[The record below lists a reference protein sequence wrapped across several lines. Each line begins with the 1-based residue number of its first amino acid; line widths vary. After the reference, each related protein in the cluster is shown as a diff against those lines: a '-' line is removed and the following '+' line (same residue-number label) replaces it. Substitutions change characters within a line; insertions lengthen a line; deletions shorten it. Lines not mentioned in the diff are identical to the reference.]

1 MISEYLKPL
10 YTSNDFIIHNTQDFA
25 KFIQE
30 QPPLDYHEEYVSYD
44 VESLFTNVPIADTID
59 YILDQI
65 YFNNKLLKICSRLI
79 LKRLLFKLTPDST
92 FIFQSRY
99 YKQTDG
105 CTMGGPLSVTF
116 ANIHLT
122 KLENDVVR
130 PTKPLFYKRY
140 VDDIINRRSSNQPDV
155 LFSAINNY
163 HPNIKFTI
171 ENNPTKFL
179 DTSLCIIDQKVSTS
193 VYRKANKVP
202 IHWSSKVPKRYK
214 RNMINGDLHRSH
226 RISMNFVAET
236 EYIKTKFRNAGFPTR
251 FTNSVINQF
260 NNKLT
265 ANTHND
271 DDDDDDDDDEMII
284 PSFLFAEPKKS
295 VFVEIPFCDSNE
307 SLVKR
312 FLRKLKTFTNHEIDF
327 VITWRTKKVKQL
339 FRLKDR
345 NPHPACKIYE
355 GVCSCAK
362 NYVGETKRNVEV
374 RWREHEN
381 INKESE
387 PAKHLRDF
395 PDHSFQWKVIL
406 NAPLN
411 TRLRKNIEASI
422 IAQKKPSLN
431 DQLDSNR
438 LFLFRNGIT

>member
-1 MISEYLKPL
+1 M
-10 YTSNDFIIHNTQDFA
+10 
-25 KFIQE
+25 
-30 QPPLDYHEEYVSYD
+30 
-44 VESLFTNVPIADTID
+44 
-59 YILDQI
+59 
-65 YFNNKLLKICSRLI
+65 
-79 LKRLLFKLTPDST
+79 
-92 FIFQSRY
+92 
-99 YKQTDG
+99 
-105 CTMGGPLSVTF
+105 TMTM
-116 ANIHLT
+116 T
-122 KLENDVVR
+122 M
-130 PTKPLFYKRY
+130 TM
-140 VDDIINRRSSNQPDV
+140 
-155 LFSAINNY
+155 
-163 HPNIKFTI
+163 T
-171 ENNPTKFL
+171 
-179 DTSLCIIDQKVSTS
+179 
-193 VYRKANKVP
+193 
-202 IHWSSKVPKRYK
+202 
-214 RNMINGDLHRSH
+214 
-226 RISMNFVAET
+226 
-236 EYIKTKFRNAGFPTR
+236 
-251 FTNSVINQF
+251 
-260 NNKLT
+260 
-265 ANTHND
+265 
-271 DDDDDDDDDEMII
+271 MII

-327 VITWRTKKVKQL
+327 VIAWRTKKVKQL

-438 LFLFRNGIT
+438 LILFRNGIT